1 MEASE
6 LGRSALKRQ
15 AIMEAATS
23 AFMSKGYSGT
33 SMDDIAKLAAVSKQ
47 TVYKHFSDKEK
58 LFAEIVLATTDRIDG
73 MIDLVARIPA
83 DADTLEENLTRL
95 ARQFLAALTQP
106 QVLQLRRLVIANADA
121 FPELGA
127 TWYEQGFE
135 RVLATLAA
143 TFQRLADHGLL
154 RCEEPL
160 LAANHFS
167 GLLLWTPVNKAMF
180 HGSPQHT
187 EAELD
192 HYATVGVRTFLAAY
206 RRPPRTRRTRS
217 TLEGAV

>member
-1 MEASE
+1 MEAAE
-6 LGRSALKRQ
+6 QGRSERKRQ
-15 AIMEAATS
+15 AIMEAGTS
-23 AFMSKGYSGT
+23 TFMEKGYSGT

-73 MIDLVARIPA
+73 MVDLVADIPS
-83 DADTLEENLTRL
+83 DADTLDENLARL
-95 ARQFLAALTQP
+95 ARQFLVALTRP

-127 TWYEQGFE
+127 AWYEQGFE

-143 TFQRLADHGLL
+143 TFERLADDGLL
-154 RCEEPL
+154 RIDEPL
-160 LAANHFS
+160 LAAHHFS
-167 GLLLWTPVNKAMF
+167 GLLLWVPVNKAMF
-180 HGSPQHT
+180 HGGPRHT

-192 HYATVGVRTFLAAY
+192 HYATAGVRAFLAAY
-206 RRPPRTRRTRS
+206 R
-217 TLEGAV
+217 

>member
-6 LGRSALKRQ
+6 QGRSALKHQ

-23 AFMSKGYSGT
+23 AFMNKGYSGT

-73 MIDLVARIPA
+73 MVDLVAHIPA
-83 DADTLEENLTRL
+83 DAEALEDNLTRL
-95 ARQFLAALTQP
+95 ARQFLAALTRP
-106 QVLQLRRLVIANADA
+106 EVLQLRRLVIANADS

-127 TWYEQGFE
+127 SWYEQGFE
-135 RVLATLAA
+135 RVLATLAG
-143 TFQRLADHGLL
+143 TFERLADHGLL

-160 LAANHFS
+160 LAAHHFS
-167 GLLLWTPVNKAMF
+167 GLLLWIPVNKAMF
-180 HGSPQHT
+180 HGGPQHT
-187 EAELD
+187 EADLD
-192 HYATVGVRTFLAAY
+192 HYAAAGVRAFLAAY
-206 RRPPRTRRTRS
+206 R
-217 TLEGAV
+217 

>member
-1 MEASE
+1 METSE
-6 LGRSALKRQ
+6 QGRSALKRR

-73 MIDLVARIPA
+73 MIDTVADIPA

-95 ARQFLAALTQP
+95 AHRFLTALTQP
-106 QVLQLRRLVIANADA
+106 QVLQLRRLVIANADT

-127 TWYEQGFE
+127 DWYEQGFE
-135 RVLATLAA
+135 RVLANLATTL
-143 TFQRLADHGLL
+143 QNLADRGLL
-154 RCEEPL
+154 RIDEPL

-167 GLLLWTPVNKAMF
+167 GLLLWIPVNKAMF
-180 HGSPQHT
+180 HGSLQHT

-192 HYATVGVRTFLAAY
+192 HYAAAGVRAFLAAY
-206 RRPPRTRRTRS
+206 R
-217 TLEGAV
+217 

>member
-1 MEASE
+1 
-6 LGRSALKRQ
+6 
-15 AIMEAATS
+15 
-23 AFMSKGYSGT
+23 
-33 SMDDIAKLAAVSKQ
+33 MDDIAKLAAVSKQ

-73 MIDLVARIPA
+73 MLDLVGHVPA
-83 DADTLEENLTRL
+83 DADALEASLTRL

-127 TWYEQGFE
+127 SWYEQGFE
-135 RVLATLAA
+135 RVLTTLAA
-143 TFQRLADHGLL
+143 TFQDLTDRRLL

-167 GLLLWTPVNKAMF
+167 GLLLWIPVNRAMF
-180 HGSPQHT
+180 HGSLQDS
-187 EAELD
+187 EADLD
-192 HYATVGVRTFLAAY
+192 HCATAGVRAFLAAY
-206 RRPPRTRRTRS
+206 R
-217 TLEGAV
+217 